1 MFQTRPFCRC
11 IILLGICW
19 FVKSHIHGV
28 PPVLDYLWFD
38 QISAAFRCFN
48 QQAVSRPAPPTS
60 QALQGTGAAPLFF
73 DYHCRFLMIIATY
86 SMHYKHTC
94 IPPFDNQK
102 RWKSWHLLKTTVFF
116 WYPSIWNRKSSS
128 LKFFEH
134 QNKFIQVEAAS
145 RGVHVEDWIITVQSE
160 SPWSH
165 VWPVVY
171 LTYGYTIIPYNTWW
185 LMYIHTHYIHI
196 QFIFIHIQL
205 HWMLWWED
213 ELLHP
218 LPPVGCWILFEWTF
232 VLSPT
237 FVRGQCEF
245 NDAICQCSVEPYQL
259 KKRKKCQL
267 QKLSQAEKLV
277 VNDIFTTVTVF
288 WVWGVAS
295 ISCDFW
301 RDKESSDLHM
311 PAYSCLDI
319 QGACDL
325 ANPQLCGAFE
335 ILWVSGVKLHWVH
348 VMYKIYVDVDF
359 IWFAAIFTLLYIKY
373 ICLLLFHD
381 VHCVAIMAGWSM
393 AEHGST
399 CSK

>member
-165 VWPVVY
+165 VWQVVY

-218 LPPVGCWILFEWTF
+218 LPPVGCWILFEHNLCALTNVCEGTMWIQRCHLPMFRRTLPAEEEEEMPIAKTESRSWKAGCQWHLRNGDCF
-232 VLSPT
+232 LS
-237 FVRGQCEF
+237 VG
-245 NDAICQCSVEPYQL
+245 
-259 KKRKKCQL
+259 
-267 QKLSQAEKLV
+267 
-277 VNDIFTTVTVF
+277 
-288 WVWGVAS
+288 
-295 ISCDFW
+295 SC
-301 RDKESSDLHM
+301 
-311 PAYSCLDI
+311 
-319 QGACDL
+319 
-325 ANPQLCGAFE
+325 
-335 ILWVSGVKLHWVH
+335 
-348 VMYKIYVDVDF
+348 
-359 IWFAAIFTLLYIKY
+359 KY
-373 ICLLLFHD
+373 IMWLLK
-381 VHCVAIMAGWSM
+381 G
-393 AEHGST
+393 
-399 CSK
+399 

>member
-1 MFQTRPFCRC
+1 MCGRLCTSHMDTQSYHTIHDDWC
-11 IILLGICW
+11 I
-19 FVKSHIHGV
+19 
-28 PPVLDYLWFD
+28 
-38 QISAAFRCFN
+38 
-48 QQAVSRPAPPTS
+48 
-60 QALQGTGAAPLFF
+60 
-73 DYHCRFLMIIATY
+73 
-86 SMHYKHTC
+86 
-94 IPPFDNQK
+94 
-102 RWKSWHLLKTTVFF
+102 
-116 WYPSIWNRKSSS
+116 
-128 LKFFEH
+128 
-134 QNKFIQVEAAS
+134 
-145 RGVHVEDWIITVQSE
+145 
-160 SPWSH
+160 
-165 VWPVVY
+165 
-171 LTYGYTIIPYNTWW
+171 
-185 LMYIHTHYIHI
+185 YIHI
-196 QFIFIHIQL
+196 TYISNSYLFIFSCT
-205 HWMLWWED
+205 
-213 ELLHP
+213 
-218 LPPVGCWILFEWTF
+218 GCCDGRTSSSILCPQWDAGFYLSTTF

-277 VNDIFTTVTVF
+277 VNDIFATVTVF